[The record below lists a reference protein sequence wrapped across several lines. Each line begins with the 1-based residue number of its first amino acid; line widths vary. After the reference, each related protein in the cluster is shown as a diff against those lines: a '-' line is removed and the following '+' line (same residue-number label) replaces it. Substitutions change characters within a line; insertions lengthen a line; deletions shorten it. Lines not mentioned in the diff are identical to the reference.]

1 MWVITQDQG
10 RLCSELIL
18 DFNHADITI
27 MKAIKICAIAL
38 VLLSA
43 GACKKSFLDTEPI
56 TSVTDENFYK
66 TPKDAYKA
74 LVGCYDGLQVV
85 WSEGVALPV
94 AAEVMSDNT
103 FGGTGASDGLGY
115 QMIDEF
121 DRARSPS
128 DQNLYER
135 NWILYY
141 KALYRCNML
150 ISKMDQIEWGAD
162 AKLRSTYESEA
173 RYLRAYLLFDM
184 VRLWGNIPLLTAPSA
199 ENVPQANPEDVYK
212 AIAED
217 LKFAADNMPGVT
229 YAAQPL
235 TERGRATKY
244 AAEAL
249 LGRVYLFYTGYYGK
263 ADLAGVVTK
272 SQALTYLEDVVST
285 SGYGLVEDFANLW
298 PAASLA
304 NYAKED
310 NKETIFA
317 IKYTYTSD
325 YNGNTDGNH
334 WMIMAGMREQ
344 AIFPYGN
351 GWGAETVNPKLWNA
365 YAATDTRRAASIISI
380 VDEKL
385 AFVNQPKQR
394 EYTGYYE
401 KKYSPMIDETGKPLP
416 EGYGNTSFQI
426 GQFQDYVSIR
436 YADVLL
442 MAAELGSANAQT
454 YFDQVRRRALQGAFT
469 PLVISPDNIMKERR
483 LEFAF
488 EGIRYYDLLRQ
499 GVDRA
504 AQQIAESTTVLNGGV
519 STQKTILATNIIS
532 TQGLQQIPY
541 NQINLANGTLK
552 QNAGW

>member
-1 MWVITQDQG
+1 
-10 RLCSELIL
+10 
-18 DFNHADITI
+18 
-27 MKAIKICAIAL
+27 MKAIKIYTIAL
-38 VLLSA
+38 ILLVT
-43 GACKKSFLDTEPI
+43 GGCKKSFLDTEPV

-66 TPKDAYKA
+66 TPADAFKA
-74 LVGCYDGLQVV
+74 LVGCYDGLQIV

-103 FGGTGASDGLGY
+103 FGGTGASDGFGY

-121 DRARSPS
+121 DKGRSPS
-128 DQNLYER
+128 DQNVYER
-135 NWILYY
+135 NWALYY

-150 ISKMDQIEWGAD
+150 ISKMDQIQWGSNTA
-162 AKLRSTYESEA
+162 LRKTYESET

-199 ENVPQANPEDVYK
+199 ENLPQANPDDVYK
-212 AIAED
+212 VIAED
-217 LKFAADNMPGVT
+217 LKFAADNMQGVSYT
-229 YAAQPL
+229 AQPVA
-235 TERGRATKY
+235 ERGRVTKY

-249 LGRVYLFYTGYYGK
+249 LARVYLFYTGYYAK
-263 ADLAGVVTK
+263 ADLVGLVTK
-272 SQALTYLEDVVST
+272 ANVLTYLEDVISN
-285 SGYGLVEDFANLW
+285 SGYGLLDDYANLW

-304 NYAKED
+304 SYAKED

-334 WMIMAGMREQ
+334 WMIMTGIREQ
-344 AIFPYGN
+344 ALFPYGN
-351 GWGAETVNPKLWNA
+351 GWGAETVNPKLWTA
-365 YAATDTRRAASIISI
+365 YSATDTRRAASITSI

-385 AFVNQPKQR
+385 AFTNQSKQR
-394 EYTGYYE
+394 EYTGYYA
-401 KKYSPMIDETGKPLP
+401 KKYSPMIDENGKPLP

-454 YFDQVRRRALQGAFT
+454 YFNEVRQRAYKGAFT
-469 PLVISPDNIMKERR
+469 PLAVNQDNIMKERR

-499 GVDRA
+499 GINKA
-504 AQQIAESTTVLNGGV
+504 AQEIAETTTVLNGGK
-519 STQKTILATNIIS
+519 SAEKKILAGNVIATK
-532 TQGLQQIPY
+532 GLQQIPY
-541 NQINLANGTLK
+541 TQINLSNGVLK

>member
-1 MWVITQDQG
+1 
-10 RLCSELIL
+10 
-18 DFNHADITI
+18 
-27 MKAIKICAIAL
+27 MKAIKIYAVAL
-38 VLLSA
+38 GLLSL

-66 TPKDAYKA
+66 TPKDAFTA
-74 LVGCYDGLQVV
+74 LVGCYDGLQIV

-103 FGGTGASDGLGY
+103 FGGTGNSDGFGY

-121 DRARSPS
+121 DKARSPS

-135 NWILYY
+135 NWTLYY

-150 ISKMDQIEWGAD
+150 ISKMDQIQWGSD
-162 AKLRSTYESEA
+162 AQLRKTYESEA
-173 RYLRAYLLFDM
+173 RFLRAYLLFDM

-199 ENVPQANPEDVYK
+199 ENIPQSAPDEVYK
-212 AIAED
+212 VIAAD
-217 LKFAADNMPGVT
+217 LKFAAENMPEVA
-229 YAAQPL
+229 YPAQAAANH
-235 TERGRATKY
+235 GRVTKY

-249 LGRVYLFYTGYYGK
+249 LGRVFLFYTGYYSKGDLVGLVSK
-263 ADLAGVVTK
+263 AEALAHLENVITK
-272 SQALTYLEDVVST
+272 G
-285 SGYGLVEDFANLW
+285 GYGLIDDFANLW
-298 PAASLA
+298 PAASQA
-304 NYAKED
+304 SFVGED

-325 YNGNTDGNH
+325 YDGNTDGNH
-334 WMIMAGMREQ
+334 WMVMTGIREQ
-344 AIFPYGN
+344 SFFPYGN

-365 YAATDTRRAASIISI
+365 YLPSDTRRVGSIISI

-385 AFVNQPKQR
+385 AFTNQSKQR
-394 EYTGYYE
+394 EYTGYYA
-401 KKYSPMIDETGKPLP
+401 KKYSPMIGEDGKPLP
-416 EGYGNTSFQI
+416 EANGNTSFQI

-442 MAAELGSANAQT
+442 MAAELGSGNAQT
-454 YFDQVRRRALQGAFT
+454 YFNTVRQRAYKDAFT
-469 PLVISPDNIMKERR
+469 PLMVSQDNIIKERR

-499 GVDRA
+499 GIDKA
-504 AQQIAESTTVLNGGV
+504 AQEIAETTTVLNGGK
-519 STQKTILATNIIS
+519 STEKKISAANIIA
-532 TQGLQQIPY
+532 TKGLQQIPY
-541 NQINLANGTLK
+541 TQINLSNGTLK